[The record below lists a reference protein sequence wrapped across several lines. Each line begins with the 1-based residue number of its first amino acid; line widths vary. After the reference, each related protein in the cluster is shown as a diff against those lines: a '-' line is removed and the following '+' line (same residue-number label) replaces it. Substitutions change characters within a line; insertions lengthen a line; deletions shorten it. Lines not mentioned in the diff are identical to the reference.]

1 MAASPNIV
9 STGSPMIIT
18 KDEATA
24 AQRTWCFFLTNS
36 ADGTAA
42 TGKTLAT
49 TDFKISKAGGAFG
62 NAVGTITEM
71 SLGWYKIVFDAGD
84 VDTLG
89 TLACELSGEA
99 GVDTL
104 HVSHQIVAADL
115 NSNLPLGISFGSP
128 MMFTQSEATA
138 AQATWLF
145 YLANSAD
152 GSAATGKT
160 IATTD
165 FKISKNGAA
174 YGNATGTV
182 TEASLGWY
190 KMVFA
195 AADLDTIGALSCEL
209 SGESGVCPLR
219 VVHQITAFDHNTAL
233 TTATI
238 AAALGQD
245 VNTVLDG
252 GSGVALPTY
261 DAHGMLT
268 AGRIRVFPS
277 NTLALAA
284 TAGATTGTDS
294 ETAGYTISASG
305 TNGRVEFFRKTII

>member
-89 TLACELSGEA
+89 MLDCELSGEA

-104 HVSHQIVAADL
+104 HVSHQVVAADL
-115 NSNLPLGISFGSP
+115 NSNLPLGICFGSP
-128 MMFTQSEATA
+128 MTFTQSEATA
-138 AQATWLF
+138 AQATWCF
-145 YLANSAD
+145 YLANVAD

-182 TEASLGWY
+182 TEMSLGWY

-195 AADLDTIGALSCEL
+195 AADLDTIGALAC
-209 SGESGVCPLR
+209 
-219 VVHQITAFDHNTAL
+219 
-233 TTATI
+233 
-238 AAALGQD
+238 
-245 VNTVLDG
+245 
-252 GSGVALPTY
+252 
-261 DAHGMLT
+261 
-268 AGRIRVFPS
+268 
-277 NTLALAA
+277 
-284 TAGATTGTDS
+284 GA
-294 ETAGYTISASG
+294 
-305 TNGRVEFFRKTII
+305 